1 MAVDEHEPVSTDGWL
16 GDPELRSQY
25 TAQRFFDFRGF
36 ALTRRIFLSA
46 TVAISLL
53 FLGALIMWQTQDDS
67 IALKKENLLVQSELI
82 AKLVSF
88 DAAEDRASANM
99 ISRLQAAS
107 QNVPALDE
115 IEISIYTF
123 DGILVSQKAAQRL
136 SNLGADGET
145 APVRLGFIESIV
157 QFINRFGGRLGPRDN
172 TDFSA
177 IVAGAALEGET
188 GLMSATSQ
196 DGLALMG
203 AGYPIT
209 FENNAVGSVVL
220 NVPPG
225 LLELTGNSFRNG
237 LFVFYILSLLLAV
250 VFSYLVAR
258 TISNPLFDLA
268 RAAEIGKTA
277 QLGDEE
283 TAQNLIPDLAGRQD
297 AVGRLSA
304 AMREMINALYDRIDT
319 NERFAADVVHEIKNP
334 LASMRSAVETL
345 RIAKDGPKRT
355 ELLNVLE
362 HDVQRLDRMVS
373 DISNASRLDGELV
386 NEETSEFDLTL
397 MLQRITEFLGMEG
410 QEKGVELIWSKP
422 AKPIM
427 FDGLEERLAQVF
439 VNLITNAISFCGEGD
454 AVRVWA
460 RIRQNRILVVVED
473 TGVGIPEESL
483 QKIFR
488 RFYSQRPEK
497 SFGNH
502 SGLGLAIS
510 QQIVEAHGGVIWAEN
525 IHDDGDEV
533 GANPIGARFIVGLPL

>member
-1 MAVDEHEPVSTDGWL
+1 MSVEEQEPVSTDGWL
-16 GDPELRSQY
+16 GDPGLRSQY
-25 TAQRFFDFRGF
+25 AAQRFFDFRGF

-99 ISRLQAAS
+99 VSRLQAAS

-115 IEISIYTF
+115 VEISIFTAE
-123 DGILVSQKAAQRL
+123 GILVSQKAAQKL
-136 SNLGADGET
+136 STADANGEPD
-145 APVRLGFIESIV
+145 AVRLGFIESIV

-177 IVAGAALEGET
+177 IVASAALEGET

-209 FENNAVGSVVL
+209 FENNAVGAVVL

-283 TAQNLIPDLAGRQD
+283 TAQSLIPDLAGRQD
-297 AVGRLSA
+297 AIGRLSA

-397 MLQRITEFLGMEG
+397 MLQRITEFLAMEG
-410 QEKGVELIWSKP
+410 KEKGVELIWSKP
-422 AKPIM
+422 SKPIM

-439 VNLITNAISFCGEGD
+439 VNLVTNAISFCGEGD

-473 TGVGIPEESL
+473 TGIGIPEESL

-533 GANPIGARFIVGLPL
+533 GADPIGARFIVGLPL